1 MSGPSLVGCSSAL
14 SAAAAAAAGAGPGAQ
29 AALCAAGGLL
39 ACAALLAVR
48 ERKRR
53 NRWREIDRLSR
64 AMFAA
69 AGVRRRSR
77 LK

>member
-1 MSGPSLVGCSSAL
+1 MSGPALVGCTSAV
-14 SAAAAAAAGAGPGAQ
+14 SGAVAAAAGAGPGAQ

-39 ACAALLAVR
+39 ACVALLAVR
-48 ERKRR
+48 ERKKR
-53 NRWREIDRLSR
+53 NRWRDVDRLSR

-69 AGVRRRSR
+69 AGMRRRSR